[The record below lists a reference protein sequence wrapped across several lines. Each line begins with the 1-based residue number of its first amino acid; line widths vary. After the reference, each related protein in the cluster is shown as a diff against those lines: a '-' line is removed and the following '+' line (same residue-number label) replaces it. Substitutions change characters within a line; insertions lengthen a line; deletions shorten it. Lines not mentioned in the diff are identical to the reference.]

1 MPLPVLLLNSTTGA
15 DTNSGAGPSTPITG
29 TGASTSADG
38 LTVTL
43 PNADLTAVVVDGS
56 HAILVNSRILM
67 ITAKGNSGTPTA
79 FVTVANSAGASLTGL
94 TYAIGGKRQTFYA
107 TASVYNVSLLPGWT
121 VFLESGY
128 NENTTATTIT
138 FTCNG
143 SATSNGYIYLLGAG
157 RDVVTLRH
165 NASTFVANVSFGER
179 WFISGITFVNSSPAG
194 SGNQT
199 NGFTVNDQSVFQN
212 CRVNGGCPFNSNV
225 AMITVRNSLLFNTII
240 YPTFGTFS
248 ASAFG
253 VNAWGDSYVYG
264 NFIKGL
270 ALGIR
275 AGTGSTG
282 TPQVTNSAVGPIVVG
297 NKILLNTSTAGV
309 AILGYGEA
317 AFWWYGRI
325 NNNIINVTSP
335 NSTGISL
342 DRDMKA
348 TRFFCT
354 NNCIVGAA
362 TGITV
367 GATDLTKHTIY
378 KNNFWNVTT
387 QISPTT
393 FLLFGENTTLN
404 PNLTITAE
412 DIVVGNTAVLNILNH
427 FPAPTGGGGGGLLLP
442 RPMNGGYSA

>member
-94 TYAIGGKRQTFYA
+94 TYSIGGKRQTFYA

-128 NENTTATTIT
+128 NENITSTTIT

-165 NASTFVANVSFGER
+165 NASSFVTNVSFGER
-179 WFISGITFVNSSPAG
+179 WFISGITFINSTDTGG
-194 SGNQT
+194 SYINA
-199 NGFTVNDQSVFQN
+199 FTINDQSVFQN
-212 CRVNGGCPFNSNV
+212 CRINGAYPYQSSN
-225 AMITVRNSLLFNTII
+225 AMLNARNSVVYGNII
-240 YPTFGTFS
+240 YPTFGNFS
-248 ASAFG
+248 TTAFG
-253 VNAWGDSYVYG
+253 INAFGDSYIYA
-264 NFIKGL
+264 NFVKGL
-270 ALGIR
+270 PYGVR

-282 TPQVTNSAVGPIVVG
+282 SPYVANSAVGPIVVG
-297 NKILLNTSTAGV
+297 NKILLNTSTSGV
-309 AILGYGEA
+309 AILGYGESS
-317 AFWWYGRI
+317 FYWYGRI

-342 DRDMKA
+342 NRDMKA

-378 KNNFWNVTT
+378 RNNFWNVTT

-393 FLLFGENTTLN
+393 FLLSGENTVLN

-412 DIVVGNTAVLNILNH
+412 DIVVGNTDVLNILNH
-427 FPAPTGGGGGGLLLP
+427 FPAPTGGGGGTFNPLQHPLI
-442 RPMNGGYSA
+442 R